1 MRRLTLVALFAA
13 ACGALPVHAQA
24 LSLSYHTGDTYRYSF
39 HSVTKQTIVAAGM
52 TLPADIE
59 ITASEV
65 IRVKSVDS
73 AGVSDLTLTLS
84 DVVMKSSAGGAAD
97 TAGGIPDIT
106 MDVKVAADGRV
117 VSVDGNALAASNPF
131 LALSGTGG
139 GFFITA
145 VLPGGAVKPGDTWSN
160 DYSQAN
166 PGGTG
171 SGAIQITSRSKY
183 LRDQSLSGVNAA
195 VVETTS
201 NGSFDFNLGT
211 APAGTAAGGV
221 AGISMKGTVTS
232 DVTTWVDP
240 SGHRILQSHMTQS
253 NAGTLD
259 LGSSAMFAG
268 LAGPMTIKGTGTTD
282 LTPA

>member
-1 MRRLTLVALFAA
+1 MKRLTVVALFAF
-13 ACGALPVHAQA
+13 ACGALPAHAQA
-24 LSLSYHTGDTYRYSF
+24 LSLSYHAGDTYKYSF
-39 HSVTKQTIVAAGM
+39 HSATKETIVAAGM
-52 TLPADIE
+52 TLPADID
-59 ITASEV
+59 ITAGEV
-65 IRVKSVDS
+65 VKVKSVDAS
-73 AGVSDLTLTLS
+73 GVSDLTLTLS
-84 DVVMKSSAGGAAD
+84 HVVMKSSAGGAAD
-97 TAGGIPDIT
+97 TPASVPDIT

-117 VSVDGNALAASNPF
+117 VSVDGNALAANNPF
-131 LALSGTGG
+131 LALTGTGG

-145 VLPGGAVKPGDTWSN
+145 VLPGRAVKPGDTWSN

-166 PGGTG
+166 PGGLG

-183 LRDQSLSGVNAA
+183 LRDESLGGVNAA

-201 NGSFDFNLGT
+201 SASFDV
-211 APAGTAAGGV
+211 TAA
-221 AGISMKGTVTS
+221 AGPAVKGTVTS

-240 SGHRILQSHMTQS
+240 SGHRILRSHMTQTNS
-253 NAGTLD
+253 DTLD

>member
-1 MRRLTLVALFAA
+1 MKRFALVALFAL
-13 ACGALPVHAQA
+13 ACGALPAHAQA

-39 HSVTKQTIVAAGM
+39 HSATKQTITAAGM
-52 TLPADIE
+52 TLPADID
-59 ITASEV
+59 ITAAEV
-65 IRVKSVDS
+65 IKVKSVDS

-84 DVVMKSSAGGAAD
+84 QVVMKSSTGGVAGTG
-97 TAGGIPDIT
+97 GGIPDIT

-117 VSVDGNALAASNPF
+117 VSVGGNAVAASNPF

-145 VLPGGAVKPGDTWSN
+145 VLPRGAVKPGDTWSN

-171 SGAIQITSRSKY
+171 SGAVQITSRSKY
-183 LRDQSLSGVNAA
+183 LRDESLNGVNAA

-201 NGSFDFNLGT
+201 NASFDFNLIT
-211 APAGTAAGGV
+211 PPAGTATGAV
-221 AGISMKGTVTS
+221 AGISMKGSVTS

-240 SGHRILQSHMTQS
+240 SGHRVLKSHMTQS
-253 NAGTLD
+253 NDGTLD
-259 LGSSAMFAG
+259 LGSSAMFSG

>member
-1 MRRLTLVALFAA
+1 MKRFAIVALFAIS
-13 ACGALPVHAQA
+13 CGALPAHAQA
-24 LSLSYHTGDTYRYSF
+24 LSLSYHTGDTYKYSF
-39 HSVTKQTIVAAGM
+39 HSATKQTIVAAGM
-52 TLPADIE
+52 TLPADID
-59 ITASEV
+59 IAAGEV
-65 IRVKSVDS
+65 VKVKSVDS
-73 AGVSDLTLTLS
+73 TGVSDLTLTLS
-84 DVVMKSSAGGAAD
+84 HVVMKSTTAGAAD
-97 TAGGIPDIT
+97 TAAGIPDIT

-117 VSVDGNALAASNPF
+117 VSVDGNALAANNPF

-171 SGAIQITSRSKY
+171 SGAIKITSRSKY
-183 LRDQSLSGVNAA
+183 LRDESLSGVNAA

-201 NGSFDFNLGT
+201 NGSFDVNLGT
-211 APAGTAAGGV
+211 PPAGAAAGG
-221 AGISMKGTVTS
+221 APGISMKGTVTS

-240 SGHRILQSHMTQS
+240 SGHRILKSHMTQTS
-253 NAGTLD
+253 AGTLD
-259 LGSSAMFAG
+259 LGSNAMFSG